1 MGRVST
7 RLRLGLW
14 LFQLRLFGLW
24 LFRLRLLR
32 LWLFP
37 LWILPLWLLRLWLFR
52 LWLVLRHLCHELWWC
67 VLRLRCRAGLHGT
80 GIRRHDIRC
89 PNLWAVHFCAICLRQ
104 PDALALSSP
113 ATRQTI

>member
-37 LWILPLWLLRLWLFR
+37 LWLLRLWLFR
-52 LWLVLRHLCHELWWC
+52 LWLILRHLCHELWWC
-67 VLRLRCRAGLHGT
+67 VLRLRRRAGLHGT
-80 GIRRHDIRC
+80 GIRRQDVCRTHLHEIRLC
-89 PNLWAVHFCAICLRQ
+89 TVCLRQ

-113 ATRQTI
+113 AARETI